1 MLSLPYNKCFSA
13 NGKRVEVRSRRI
25 QLVAGIIAVSTA
37 LTFSTVARAQSATQQ
52 SASKS
57 AASPAPAPKRDL
69 TGVWQLQGDGS
80 QQPIAPD
87 DAIPPMTPWAKA
99 KFDAEKPGY
108 GARGSAGGNDPIL
121 QCDPI
126 GFPRIMMMPT
136 PLEFVPAA
144 GRVLQFWE
152 REHEW
157 RPIWTDGRALPGDVD
172 PAWYGYAVGHW
183 EGDYT
188 LVVESTG
195 FRESSWLGPTGYPHS
210 ENMHI
215 TERYHRVDHDT
226 IAYDLTIS
234 DPIAYTKPIVT
245 PRRILK
251 LKTGEEIGE
260 YPCVWSEENSFTKR
274 IREPATPNP
283 AK

>member
-1 MLSLPYNKCFSA
+1 LALLLIVCATTSA
-13 NGKRVEVRSRRI
+13 QN
-25 QLVAGIIAVSTA
+25 AAPHA
-37 LTFSTVARAQSATQQ
+37 
-52 SASKS
+52 ASK
-57 AASPAPAPKRDL
+57 AASTPAPKRDL
-69 TGVWQLQGDGS
+69 SGVWQLQGDGS

-87 DAIPPMTPWAKA
+87 ADMPPMTPWAKA

-108 GARGSAGGNDPIL
+108 GARGAAGGNDPIL

-136 PLEFVPAA
+136 PLEFLQVS

-157 RPIWTDGRALPGDVD
+157 RPIWVDGRSLPEDLD

-195 FRESSWLGPTGYPHS
+195 FRESTWLGPTGYPHS

-215 TERYHRVDHDT
+215 TERYNRVDHDT
-226 IAYDLTIS
+226 IIYDLTIS
-234 DPIAYTKPIVT
+234 DPKAYAKTIVT
-245 PRRILK
+245 PHRTLK
-251 LKTGEEIGE
+251 LKPTGEIAE
-260 YPCVWSEENSFTKR
+260 YPCVWTEENSFTKR
-274 IREPATPNP
+274 IREPATPKNNQ
-283 AK
+283 

>member
-1 MLSLPYNKCFSA
+1 
-13 NGKRVEVRSRRI
+13 VRSRRI
-25 QLVAGIIAVSTA
+25 QFVAGAIIAVSTA
-37 LTFSTVARAQSATQQ
+37 LTFSTVARAQSAPQP

-57 AASPAPAPKRDL
+57 SSSSAPIPKRDL

-87 DAIPPMTPWAKA
+87 DAIPPMTPWARA

-108 GARGSAGGNDPIL
+108 GARGAAGGNDPIL

-136 PLEFVPAA
+136 PLEFVPAT
-144 GRVLQFWE
+144 GRILQFWE

-195 FRESSWLGPTGYPHS
+195 FRESTWLGPTGYPHS
-210 ENMHI
+210 ENMRI

-234 DPIAYTKPIVT
+234 DPMAYTQPIVT

-274 IREPATPNP
+274 IREPATPKP

>member
-1 MLSLPYNKCFSA
+1 MHCLPFHQTFSA
-13 NGKRVEVRSRRI
+13 IGKEIDVRGRRI
-25 QLVAGIIAVSTA
+25 QIVAGIIAVSTT
-37 LTFSTVARAQSATQQ
+37 LTFSTVARAQAAPQQ

-57 AASPAPAPKRDL
+57 ASSPAPAPKRDL

-87 DAIPPMTPWAKA
+87 EAIPPMTPWAKT

-108 GARGSAGGNDPIL
+108 GARGAAGGNDPIL

-144 GRVLQFWE
+144 GRLLQFWE

-157 RPIWTDGRALPGDVD
+157 RPIWTDGRALPKDVD
-172 PAWYGYAVGHW
+172 PAWYGYAIGHW

-226 IAYDLTIS
+226 IAYDITIS
-234 DPIAYTKPIVT
+234 DPMAYTKPIVT
-245 PRRILK
+245 PHRTLK

-274 IREPATPNP
+274 IREPATPKP